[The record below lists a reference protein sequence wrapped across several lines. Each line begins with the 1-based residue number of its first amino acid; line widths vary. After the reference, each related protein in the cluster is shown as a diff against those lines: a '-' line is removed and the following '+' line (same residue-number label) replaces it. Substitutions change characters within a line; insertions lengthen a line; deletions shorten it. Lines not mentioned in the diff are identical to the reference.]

1 MRQYESIFIINPEL
15 DESETNA
22 VIEGVK
28 ATIESS
34 GSKILKVDP
43 WGRKKL
49 AYKVKRHND
58 GYFVLLVFESHPDFV
73 RQLSTYYQINEP
85 IIKYMTV
92 SFEGD
97 LTKPIRHDV
106 DGAQKADRR
115 SLVDVDEE
123 DEDDDDF

>member
-15 DESETNA
+15 DESETNN

-34 GSKILKVDP
+34 GSKILKVDL

-58 GYFVLLVFESHPDFV
+58 GYFVLLVFESNPDFV
-73 RQLSTYYQINEP
+73 RQLSTYYQITEL

-97 LTKPIRHDV
+97 LTKPIRHDAG
-106 DGAQKADRR
+106 GAQKAGRR
-115 SLVDVDEE
+115 ALVDEE